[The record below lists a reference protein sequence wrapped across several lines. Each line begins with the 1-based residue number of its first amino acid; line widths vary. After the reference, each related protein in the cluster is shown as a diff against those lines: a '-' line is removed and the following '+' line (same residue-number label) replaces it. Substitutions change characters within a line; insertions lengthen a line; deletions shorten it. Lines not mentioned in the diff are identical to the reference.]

1 MPEAEGKLVSSI
13 GSAAGMGA
21 CLALFSEKV
30 VREMEEDAGRI
41 LHVELADEKNFQERF
56 LEAMTLKRR

>member
-1 MPEAEGKLVSSI
+1 
-13 GSAAGMGA
+13 MGT